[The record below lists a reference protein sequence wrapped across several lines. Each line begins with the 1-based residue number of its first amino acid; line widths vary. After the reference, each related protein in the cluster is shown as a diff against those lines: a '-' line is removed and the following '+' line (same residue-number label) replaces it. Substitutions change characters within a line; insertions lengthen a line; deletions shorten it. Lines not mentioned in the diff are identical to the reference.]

1 MNPIEQIVELA
12 KWAPSGDNT
21 QPWRFEIVDDSH
33 LVVHGFDT
41 RNDCVY
47 DFLGRPSQ
55 ISLGALLENICIAA
69 SGHFLRA
76 DIAYRDS
83 DDEHPAFDVR
93 FTREPD
99 LRPDPLIDCIRDRCV
114 QRRPYSTRPLTQLE
128 KSELASSLGA
138 GHRLLWVEGFKGR
151 LAMAK
156 ILSQSGRLRL
166 TIPEAYQVHRRII
179 QWRARYSEDRVP
191 DKALG
196 LDGAT
201 LFLMRWVM
209 GSWKRV
215 EFFNTFL
222 GGTIL
227 PRIELDMLP
236 ALGCAAHFF
245 IVANEKSSKLED
257 YLLAGRALQ
266 RFWLTATKLGL
277 QLQPEMSPLIFH
289 SYASSGITVSA
300 RKGSQDEAVKIAKAL
315 DRVLTGQAA
324 RTVFMGRIGS
334 GKNPAARSTRLP
346 LHQLLRT
353 GEDKL

>member
-1 MNPIEQIVELA
+1 MKTIEQILELA

-21 QPWRFEIVDDSH
+21 QPWRFEIIDENHV
-33 LVVHGFDT
+33 VVHGFDT
-41 RNDCVY
+41 RKDCVY
-47 DFLGRPSQ
+47 DFLGHPSQ

-93 FTREPD
+93 LIPD
-99 LRPDPLIDCIRDRCV
+99 RNIFPDPLIDCIPKRTV
-114 QRRPYSTRPLTQLE
+114 QRRPYSTHPLSEPE
-128 KSELASSLGA
+128 KIELVASLGA
-138 GHRLLWVEGFKGR
+138 RHHVLWVEGMKGK
-151 LAMAK
+151 LSMAS
-156 ILSQSGRLRL
+156 ILSKSGRLRL

-201 LFLMRWVM
+201 LLLMRWVM
-209 GSWKRV
+209 GSWARV
-215 EFFNTFL
+215 EFFNSFL

-227 PRIELDMLP
+227 PRLELDILP
-236 ALGCAAHFF
+236 ALGCAAHFA
-245 IVANEKSSKLED
+245 IVYDGKPQSIAD
-257 YLLAGRALQ
+257 YVLAGRALQ

-289 SYASSGITVSA
+289 NYATNGIPVSA
-300 RKGSQDEAVKIAKAL
+300 RKGAIGEAAKIADAL
-315 DRVLTGQAA
+315 DSILSGSAGNTA
-324 RTVFMGRIGS
+324 FMGRIGY
-334 GKNPAARSTRLP
+334 GKPADARSLRLN
-346 LHQLLRT
+346 LDRL
-353 GEDKL
+353 KSS